1 MHRVYSHKTDIA
13 QEFLVSVARAS
24 TSPLVSASYPLDE
37 SVANFHPGSST
48 WILAGKGRS
57 KHQNVSSVNVECV
70 IKIRNCKSHTHTM
83 TRIMVWACSLWK
95 AVSRLCGSRLY
106 RRV

>member
-24 TSPLVSASYPLDE
+24 TSPLVSVSYPLDE
-37 SVANFHPGSST
+37 PVANFHPGSST

-57 KHQNVSSVNVECV
+57 KHQNVSSVNVECT
-70 IKIRNCKSHTHTM
+70 IKIRNCKSHMHTM
-83 TRIMVWACSLWK
+83 TRVMVWACSSCK
-95 AVSRLCGSRLY
+95 AVEVGCVERSIAQP
-106 RRV
+106 